1 MPEQIKYVYFLSY
14 GPQVLGTRA
23 DQQSTI
29 LPERAVVECRGSTVF
44 PFKPSLDPL
53 LFFFVSLQK
62 SI

>member
-1 MPEQIKYVYFLSY
+1 MDLKCSALEPINNQ
-14 GPQVLGTRA
+14 
-23 DQQSTI
+23 TI